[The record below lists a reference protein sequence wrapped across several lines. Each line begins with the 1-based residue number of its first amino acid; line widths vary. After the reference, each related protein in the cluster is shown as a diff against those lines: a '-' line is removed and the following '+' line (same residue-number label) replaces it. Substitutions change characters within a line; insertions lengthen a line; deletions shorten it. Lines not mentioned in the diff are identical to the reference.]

1 MTRTQDEL
9 STEPQPY
16 KTSDTPYAAFLH
28 YSGYKIIT
36 SVQDPND
43 YKREVL
49 VFMLDD
55 AIPELEENWKLGKAE
70 GDLKKFHRSLKIV
83 NRFVYEAREKRK
95 RNE

>member
-1 MTRTQDEL
+1 MTQTQDDR

-28 YSGYKIIT
+28 YSGYRIVT

-49 VFMLDD
+49 VFLYDD
-55 AIPELEENWKLGKAE
+55 EIPQLEKDWKLGIAA
-70 GDLKKFHRSLKIV
+70 GDFKKFHRSLKIV
-83 NRFVYEAREKRK
+83 NRYVYEARKNREEK
-95 RNE
+95 

>member
-1 MTRTQDEL
+1 MTRTQAEL
-9 STEPQPY
+9 STEPKPY

-28 YSGYKIIT
+28 YSGYRIIT

-49 VFMLDD
+49 VFMQDD
-55 AIPELEENWKLGKAE
+55 NIPDLEEEWKLGKAT
-70 GDLKKFHRSLKIV
+70 GDLRKFHRSLKIV

-95 RNE
+95 KDE